1 MKRLPLQRPQNHHLQ
16 RAGKQIS
23 LLAVFHGGDVS
34 PDFPSANVTQGL
46 EQHSIGL
53 AGSQALK
60 FLGLSFFSEMKPSSE
75 QRPALIT
82 FAGLPEQ
89 STLPVPPF
97 SDPRSRAVRESG
109 QAWKFVAASES
120 PLFPTSSARI
130 LRGH

>member
-1 MKRLPLQRPQNHHLQ
+1 MKRLPLQRSENHHLQ

-23 LLAVFHGGDVS
+23 LLAVLHDGDVLQY
-34 PDFPSANVTQGL
+34 FPSADVTQGL
-46 EQHSIGL
+46 EQNSIGL

-75 QRPALIT
+75 QRPTLIT

-97 SDPRSRAVRESG
+97 SDPRSRGVR
-109 QAWKFVAASES
+109 
-120 PLFPTSSARI
+120 
-130 LRGH
+130 